1 MGQRR
6 KFGNGL
12 LLAVILVPAIE
23 IWGII
28 AVSDWIGG
36 GSAFLLMLLTGLL
49 GIYFIRKEGARAW
62 RDAQHQMQAGQ
73 PPGPSLLNGLCILI
87 GGALMLLPGF
97 VSDVV
102 GLSLILPPTRKLYRG
117 LILGWLEKRMRSGTM
132 TIRRW

>member
-1 MGQRR
+1 VSQQR
-6 KFGNGL
+6 KIGNGL
-12 LLAVILVPAIE
+12 LLAVILVPAVE

-36 GSAFLLMLLTGLL
+36 GAAFLLMLLTGLL
-49 GIYFIRKEGARAW
+49 GIYLIRKEGARAW
-62 RDAQHQMQAGQ
+62 QEAQRQMQAGQ

-97 VSDVV
+97 VSDIV
-102 GLSLILPPTRKLYRG
+102 GLSLIVPPSRKLYRG
-117 LILGWLEKRMRSGTM
+117 LILGWLEKRMRSGSM